1 MIAFALLLLHAAVL
15 ISIKKWGS
23 KYGNQVKRGVKMIST
38 RPGMCNQGGTDHLCL
53 VATPEKGQE
62 DDKQPCC
69 IAVYVVFKVCCNVP
83 LALRTTTQVEHD
95 IVSWQV
101 CPTEGKLQLMCLH
114 MMAVEW
120 WCNVVQWCYCNCQM
134 LTLNQIE
141 CSALAL
147 YKLSW
152 RPNNKWCDLA
162 PHCIHDRLVCLC
174 TCYDRC
180 FCASAFVAMT
190 WRQTCAM
197 VHLAQSLL
205 PWR

>member
-1 MIAFALLLLHAAVL
+1 
-15 ISIKKWGS
+15 
-23 KYGNQVKRGVKMIST
+23 MIST
-38 RPGMCNQGGTDHLCL
+38 RPGMCNQGGIDQKRPRGWQ
-53 VATPEKGQE
+53 ATLLH
-62 DDKQPCC
+62 CRFH
-69 IAVYVVFKVCCNVP
+69 VFSKVCWNVP
-83 LALRTTTQVEHD
+83 PALCTTTQVAHD
-95 IVSWQV
+95 IVLWQV
-101 CPTEGKLQLMCLH
+101 CPGGNLQLMCLR
-114 MMAVEW
+114 MMADEW

-152 RPNNKWCDLA
+152 WPNNKWCDLA

>member
-1 MIAFALLLLHAAVL
+1 MTACQGDGKADAWLN
-15 ISIKKWGS
+15 IKCQKWGS
-23 KYGNQVKRGVKMIST
+23 KYGDQVKRGYRWFPRDQV
-38 RPGMCNQGGTDHLCL
+38 C
-53 VATPEKGQE
+53 ATKEGLIEKGQE

-141 CSALAL
+141 CSVLAL

-152 RPNNKWCDLA
+152 QPNNKWCDLA
-162 PHCIHDRLVCLC
+162 PHHIHYWLVCLC
-174 TCYDRC
+174 K
-180 FCASAFVAMT
+180 
-190 WRQTCAM
+190 
-197 VHLAQSLL
+197 LL
-205 PWR
+205 W